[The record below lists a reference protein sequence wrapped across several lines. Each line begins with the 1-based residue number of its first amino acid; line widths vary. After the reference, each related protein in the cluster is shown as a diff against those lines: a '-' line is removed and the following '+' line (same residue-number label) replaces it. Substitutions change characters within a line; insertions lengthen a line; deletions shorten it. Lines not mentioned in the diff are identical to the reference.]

1 MTSGSASTIADL
13 PESVR
18 TLFDRERR
26 GVLTTLDPD
35 GSGHSV
41 PIVFVVSGSEIV
53 SPIDHKP
60 KTGGEL
66 ARVRNIERDDR
77 VTVLVDHWDE
87 DWTRLAWVMVRGHAV
102 IDPDGPFDVVQ
113 SLIVRYQ
120 QYAPD
125 ERPDALIRIRPMK
138 LTWWTWA

>member
-1 MTSGSASTIADL
+1 MPSGHARAIVDL

-18 TLFDRERR
+18 ALLERERR

-41 PIVFVVSGSEIV
+41 PVVFVVIGDEIV
-53 SPIDHKP
+53 APIDHKP
-60 KTGGEL
+60 KTG
-66 ARVRNIERDDR
+66 RVLTRVKNIERDAR

-87 DWTRLAWVMVRGHAV
+87 DWTRLAWVMVRARAV
-102 IDPDGPFDVVQ
+102 IEPDTPPEVVKA
-113 SLIVRYQ
+113 LNARYP

-125 ERPDALIRIRPMK
+125 ERPDALIRMRPTK
-138 LTWWTWA
+138 LTWWTWE